1 MVEGDLV
8 DLTLPSLLFVL
19 ARERSTAVLRLQRG
33 TDHGSLYF
41 CEGRLV
47 HARAGEATGDDAAC
61 DLLGWPDGRF
71 RLARDAE
78 QQPRTVTSRLATVV
92 AEAAPARQ
100 ARRTPAAGDPG
111 RGSGDEEILH
121 ELLTL
126 LAELEQDKTRLEED
140 QGDRG
145 LVAGLVALATVVNAM
160 VAFVTGRCGDSD
172 VLPSRVLPRLSDEQ
186 PYTQMLGE
194 DMDRISV
201 ATAAGVLKGWTGAPE
216 ERDQLY
222 AELCRALVGVLTF
235 YGNTAATFFRASR
248 EREEWRATFGVFVEG
263 LSAAAQHAA
272 AGAAV
277 ASPR

>member
-8 DLTLPSLLFVL
+8 DLTLPSLLHAL

-33 TDHGSLYF
+33 TDHGTLYF
-41 CEGRLV
+41 CEGTLV
-47 HARAGEATGDDAAC
+47 HARAGEAVGDEAAC

-78 QQPRTVTSRLATVV
+78 AQPRTVTSRLATVV
-92 AEAAPARQ
+92 AEAAPGSRSKKAS
-100 ARRTPAAGDPG
+100 AGEAGRTA
-111 RGSGDEEILH
+111 SGDEEILH

-126 LAELEQDKTRLEED
+126 LTELEREQARLEEGE
-140 QGDRG
+140 GDTG
-145 LVAGLVALATVVNAM
+145 MVAALVGLATVVNAM

-172 VLPSRVLPRLSDEQ
+172 VLPSRVLPRLSDDQ

-194 DMDRISV
+194 DMDRISI
-201 ATAAGVLKGWTGAPE
+201 ATAAGVIKGWTGAPE

-235 YGNTAATFFRASR
+235 YGNTAGTFFRASR

-263 LSAAAQHAA
+263 LSAAAQSVA
-272 AGAAV
+272 AGPAV
-277 ASPR
+277 ANPR